1 MAFDAIRAEIDL
13 LMTRLAGQ
21 PEDRHELH
29 ELIRERLN
37 QLKAMGMPL
46 PEDLVELEQEL
57 SDDEVSTGSQAPV

>member
-1 MAFDAIRAEIDL
+1 MAFEAIKAEIDQ

-46 PEDLVELEQEL
+46 PEDLVELELEL
-57 SDDEVSTGSQAPV
+57 SEDETSTGPQNSI

>member
-1 MAFDAIRAEIDL
+1 MAFDAIKAEIDL

-46 PEDLVELEQEL
+46 PEDLVELELEL
-57 SDDEVSTGSQAPV
+57 SEDETSTGPQNSI